1 MWEIWMPYL
10 FIEISDNYNK
20 IIIINIRLTIWA
32 SSLEIS
38 GTADGEGSKSSNTKA
53 IYNFWIK
60 SSTQLILTDYYTYRS
75 LKWMHEIMAQQM
87 NKIEHKYC
95 SPRDASCWLDLD
107 AELLLSSD
115 CFVWVEVADSE
126 EEGLADFRLDII
138 SSRLLQNNSS
148 RKIHAPKTDSTLWQG
163 FTVLWATKTKHI
175 EKGGPVSGGT
185 CQKKC
190 PMRVLSNVIYML
202 FI

>member
-1 MWEIWMPYL
+1 MQMAKWQ
-10 FIEISDNYNK
+10 N
-20 IIIINIRLTIWA
+20 
-32 SSLEIS
+32 
-38 GTADGEGSKSSNTKA
+38 GKSQNHFLIQLAAFTSP
-53 IYNFWIK
+53 
-60 SSTQLILTDYYTYRS
+60 QLILYHSVMNWFWYGLIPSDYSTYRG
-75 LKWMHEIMAQQM
+75 LKWMHEIMAKQV

-202 FI
+202 FT